1 MKNLKD
7 ETRRIL
13 RAHGIVPRKRLGQS
27 FLVDRVSLQRI
38 VSYASLNKKDTVLE
52 IGAGLGSLTEHL
64 AEKAGKVIAIE
75 VDSRLMQI
83 LREIMRNRVN
93 VALIEGDVLKLN
105 IQGFEKVVSTPP
117 YSISSPILFWL
128 LETKYKLAILSFQ
141 EEFAKRLAAQVGS
154 SEYGRLTII
163 TYYHSEVELL
173 DIIAKDQFWPSPNVD
188 SRIVRLKPKKPPF
201 QIDDEGFF
209 SEVVRVI
216 FTQKNKKLRNA
227 VLPLIGKY
235 GVPKTEALRLAD
247 TFPFH
252 ARRPRELAPEEIGLV
267 ANEAAKI
274 LPRKP

>member
-1 MKNLKD
+1 
-7 ETRRIL
+7 
-13 RAHGIVPRKRLGQS
+13 
-27 FLVDRVSLQRI
+27 
-38 VSYASLNKKDTVLE
+38 
-52 IGAGLGSLTEHL
+52 
-64 AEKAGKVIAIE
+64 
-75 VDSRLMQI
+75 
-83 LREIMRNRVN
+83 
-93 VALIEGDVLKLN
+93 
-105 IQGFEKVVSTPP
+105 
-117 YSISSPILFWL
+117 
-128 LETKYKLAILSFQ
+128 
-141 EEFAKRLAAQVGS
+141 LAAQVGS
-154 SEYGRLTII
+154 SEYGRLTVT

-173 DIIAKDQFWPSPNVD
+173 DIITKDQFWPSPNVD
-188 SRIVRLKPKKPPF
+188 SRVVRLKPKKPPF

-209 SEVVRVI
+209 FEVVRVI